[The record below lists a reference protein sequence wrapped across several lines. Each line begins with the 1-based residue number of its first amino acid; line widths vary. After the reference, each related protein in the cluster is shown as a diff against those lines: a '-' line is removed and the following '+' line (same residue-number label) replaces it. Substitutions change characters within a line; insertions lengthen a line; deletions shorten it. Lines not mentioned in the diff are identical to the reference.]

1 MVQEFTEQI
10 EETAR
15 SVVNGIHTALPG
27 IVAAFDS
34 GKCVASVR
42 PVGKYIT
49 SSGEK
54 IDFPVISD
62 VPVLIP
68 CGTSGGIAF
77 PISAGDS
84 CLIICSEIELD
95 EWRSGAVSNAQLRF
109 DLSNAVCIPGLFRS
123 APDLVKRAEAQK
135 ATIISAGETEIAVS
149 PGGIRMK
156 GNLTVDGNVSAT
168 GSIG

>member
-1 MVQEFTEQI
+1 MIQEFTEQI

-27 IVAAFDS
+27 IVAAFDP

-42 PVGKYIT
+42 PVGKYVT

-62 VPVLIP
+62 VPILIP
-68 CGTSGGIAF
+68 CGTSGGVAF
-77 PISAGDS
+77 PVSAGDS
-84 CLIICSEIELD
+84 CLIVCSEIELD
-95 EWRSGAVSNAQLRF
+95 EWRSGAASNAQLRF
-109 DLSNAVCIPGLFRS
+109 DLSNAVCIPGLFRE
-123 APDLVKRAEAQK
+123 APDLVKMAVSQK
-135 ATIISAGETEIAVS
+135 ATIISAGGSEITVS
-149 PGGIRMK
+149 SGGVRIK